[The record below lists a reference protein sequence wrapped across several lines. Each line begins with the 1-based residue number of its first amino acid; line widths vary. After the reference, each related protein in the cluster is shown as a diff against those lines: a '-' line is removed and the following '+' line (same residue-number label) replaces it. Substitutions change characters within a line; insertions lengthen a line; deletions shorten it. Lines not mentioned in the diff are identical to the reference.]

1 MDPTSGKKLFR
12 HPGQLLLQVQ
22 VSNFI
27 GHLRLKQYIK
37 TCDCST
43 KLLGNWSILSAVGCS
58 IRVSMVCALQLC
70 DIKAA
75 GGFVS
80 REEHNGRV
88 IEKSC
93 FPRQQAFG
101 PGDPFEGFVLWS
113 FRLRCK
119 SLGLRARCSGHPVLS
134 RE

>member
-1 MDPTSGKKLFR
+1 MRLAESF
-12 HPGQLLLQVQ
+12 VM
-22 VSNFI
+22 VS
-27 GHLRLKQYIK
+27 L
-37 TCDCST
+37 CV
-43 KLLGNWSILSAVGCS
+43 VGCS

-88 IEKSC
+88 IKKSC
-93 FPRQQAFG
+93 FPRQQGFG

-113 FRLRCK
+113 FP
-119 SLGLRARCSGHPVLS
+119 SGILGPWVCGPGAPVI
-134 RE
+134 RF